1 VTAGGGRGYQ
11 AGARGLAAE
20 VAAQVPTLLSAVRSR
35 RPLVHV
41 FANFVTMQAVASA
54 TRAIGALPVMALA
67 GPDAEEMAGQAD
79 ALVLS
84 LGTPTADRLDAMHAA
99 GRRAAARAV
108 PIVLDPVGVGTTTF
122 RTTAARGLLAHLPVA
137 VIRANR
143 GEAAALLGQAGQ
155 VRGVESVA
163 PEPDG
168 SAVLLASRLAAAYG
182 GVAAVTGP
190 SDEVADPERV
200 VLVEHGHPWM
210 AAVSGAGC
218 MAAALIGAFC
228 AVGGDRLTATAAAL
242 TCFGLAAEIAAGRA
256 AGPGTLVCAL
266 LDALY
271 HLDVD
276 TTRHPIR
283 VKEP

>member
-1 VTAGGGRGYQ
+1 MQDV
-11 AGARGLAAE
+11 AR
-20 VAAQVPTLLSAVRSR
+20 
-35 RPLVHV
+35 
-41 FANFVTMQAVASA
+41 A
-54 TRAIGALPVMALA
+54 TRAVGALPVMALA
-67 GPDAEEMAGQAD
+67 GPDAEEIAEQAD

-108 PIVLDPVGVGTTTF
+108 PIVLDPVGAGATTF

-143 GEAAALLGQAGQ
+143 GEAAALLGQAGR

-163 PEPDG
+163 PEPN
-168 SAVLLASRLAAAYG
+168 AAATLASRLAAAYG

-190 SDEVADPERV
+190 SDAVADPKRAV
-200 VLVEHGHPWM
+200 IIEHGHPWL

-218 MAAALIGAFC
+218 MVTALVGAFC
-228 AVGGDRLTATAAAL
+228 AVGGDRLAAAAAAL
-242 TCFGLAAEIAAGRA
+242 VCFGVAAEIAARRA
-256 AGPGTLVCAL
+256 AGPGTLVPAL

-271 HLDVD
+271 HLDVER
-276 TTRHPIR
+276 TRHPLR

>member
-1 VTAGGGRGYQ
+1 MTVGGGSSDQ
-11 AGARGLAAE
+11 AGARALAAE
-20 VAAQVPTLLSAVRSR
+20 VAEQVPALLAAVRSR
-35 RPLVHV
+35 RPLVHI
-41 FANFVTMQAVASA
+41 FANFVTMQDVARA
-54 TRAIGALPVMALA
+54 TRAVGALPVMALA
-67 GPDAEEMAGQAD
+67 GPDAEEIAEQAD

-108 PIVLDPVGVGTTTF
+108 PIVLDPVGAGATTF

-143 GEAAALLGQAGQ
+143 GEAAALLGQAGR

-163 PEPDG
+163 PEPN
-168 SAVLLASRLAAAYG
+168 AAATLASRLAAAYG

-190 SDEVADPERV
+190 SDAVADPKRAV
-200 VLVEHGHPWM
+200 IIEHGHPWL

-218 MAAALIGAFC
+218 MVTALVGAFC
-228 AVGGDRLTATAAAL
+228 AVGGDRLAAAAAAL
-242 TCFGLAAEIAAGRA
+242 VCFGVAAEIAARRA
-256 AGPGTLVCAL
+256 AGPGTLVPAL

-271 HLDVD
+271 HLDVER
-276 TTRHPIR
+276 TRHPLR

>member
-1 VTAGGGRGYQ
+1 MTVGGGSSDQ
-11 AGARGLAAE
+11 AGARALAAE
-20 VAAQVPTLLSAVRSR
+20 VAEQVPALLAAVRSR
-35 RPLVHV
+35 RPLVHI
-41 FANFVTMQAVASA
+41 FANFVTMQDVARA
-54 TRAIGALPVMALA
+54 TRAVGALPVMALA
-67 GPDAEEMAGQAD
+67 GPDAEEIAEQAD

-108 PIVLDPVGVGTTTF
+108 PIVLDPVGAGATTF

-143 GEAAALLGQAGQ
+143 GETAALLGQAGR

-163 PEPDG
+163 PEPD
-168 SAVLLASRLAAAYG
+168 AAATLASRLAAAYG

-190 SDEVADPERV
+190 SDAVADPKRAV
-200 VLVEHGHPWM
+200 IIEHGHPWL

-218 MAAALIGAFC
+218 MVTALVGAFC
-228 AVGGDRLTATAAAL
+228 AVGGDRLAAAAAAL
-242 TCFGLAAEIAAGRA
+242 VCFGVAAEIAARRA
-256 AGPGTLVCAL
+256 AGPGTLVPAL

-271 HLDVD
+271 HLDVER
-276 TTRHPIR
+276 TRHPLR